1 MEQSSDKGYDFHNI
15 RNEDGSFKS
24 AYQVLSELAE
34 IYQLSANNN
43 DDAISAL
50 CNLGLINACSA
61 EEVGQAMKVA
71 AQRMNKYYEKKVKF
85 KRVL

>member
-1 MEQSSDKGYDFHNI
+1 MEQLSDKGYDFHNI

-24 AYQVLSELAE
+24 VYQVLNELAE

-50 CNLGLINACSA
+50 YNLGLINAHSA
-61 EEVGQAMKVA
+61 EEVDQAMKVCCTK
-71 AQRMNKYYEKKVKF
+71 NE
-85 KRVL
+85 

>member
-1 MEQSSDKGYDFHNI
+1 MEQLSDKGYDFHNI
-15 RNEDGSFKS
+15 RNEDGSFKR
-24 AYQVLSELAE
+24 AHQVLNELAA
-34 IYQLSANNN
+34 IYQLSANET
-43 DDAISAL
+43 DDAIFAM
-50 CNLGLINACSA
+50 CNLGLINAHRA